1 MLLPFAEGKRGIVI
15 SGYSPVSASE
25 LRKAQETLLNFVNK
39 YLDSNGFIND
49 SEGYH
54 KSLAIAMNPEKFAQ
68 FFYEQGKSQAT
79 DDVMRKTKN
88 VNMTERSAPEVSV
101 KSGFQVKAVSQ
112 PSSKGLRIKSIK
124 KT

>member
-1 MLLPFAEGKRGIVI
+1 MN
-15 SGYSPVSASE
+15 
-25 LRKAQETLLNFVNK
+25 LLNRFMDN
-39 YLDSNGFIND
+39 NGYIKD
-49 SEGYH
+49 AEGYH
-54 KSLAIAMNPEKFAQ
+54 KSLAVAMNPEKFAQ

-79 DDVMRKTKN
+79 DDVIRKTKN
-88 VNMTERSAPEVSV
+88 INMSERSAPEVSV

>member
-1 MLLPFAEGKRGIVI
+1 
-15 SGYSPVSASE
+15 
-25 LRKAQETLLNFVNK
+25 
-39 YLDSNGFIND
+39 LDSNGFIKD
-49 SEGYH
+49 AEGYH
-54 KSLAIAMNPEKFAQ
+54 KSLAVAMNPEKFAQ

-79 DDVMRKTKN
+79 DDVIRKTKN
-88 VNMTERSAPEVSV
+88 INMSERSAPEVSV

>member
-1 MLLPFAEGKRGIVI
+1 
-15 SGYSPVSASE
+15 
-25 LRKAQETLLNFVNK
+25 
-39 YLDSNGFIND
+39 LDSNGYIKD
-49 SEGYH
+49 AEGYH

-88 VNMTERSAPEVSV
+88 VNMSERNAPEVSV
-101 KSGFQVKAVSQ
+101 KSGFQVKSVSQ
-112 PSSKGLRIKSIK
+112 PSSRGLRIKSIK

>member
-1 MLLPFAEGKRGIVI
+1 M
-15 SGYSPVSASE
+15 
-25 LRKAQETLLNFVNK
+25 
-39 YLDSNGFIND
+39 GFIKTQKD
-49 SEGYH
+49 ITR
-54 KSLAIAMNPEKFAQ
+54 SLAIAMNPEKFAQ

-79 DDVMRKTKN
+79 DDVIRKTKN
-88 VNMTERSAPEVSV
+88 INMSERSAPEVSV